1 MLKRLK
7 PLHDP
12 NVIVG
17 MERLDDAGVYK
28 LTKDIAIIQTIDFIT
43 PIVNDPYSFGQIA
56 AANSISDVY
65 CMGGKPVT
73 AMNVVCFCSQTLEL
87 SVLNSILRGGS
98 DKMREAGVVLL
109 GGHSINDPE
118 VKYGLSVTG
127 VVHPGKL
134 ITNAGAKVGDK
145 LVLTKP
151 LGTGIISTAVKARLA
166 SEETIDAITKS
177 MSALNKEASALMVE
191 LGAHACTDI
200 TGFGLIGH
208 ASHFIQEAKYGIKL
222 DIAAIPV
229 FDEALDLV
237 KKELY
242 PGGLVNNRSFYSP
255 LVEFGRRV
263 AEYRRNMLFD
273 PQTSGGL
280 LIALA
285 PPSAEILVER
295 LRRGGA
301 PGAAIIGEIVKTPR
315 GMIAVK

>member
-1 MLKRLK
+1 MI

-28 LTKDIAIIQTIDFIT
+28 LTDDVAIIQTIDFIT

-73 AMNVVCFCSQTLEL
+73 AMNVVCFSTEKFDL
-87 SVLNSILRGGS
+87 SVLKDILRGGL
-98 DKMREAGVVLL
+98 DKMSEAGVVLL

-118 VKYGLSVTG
+118 LKYGLSVTG
-127 VVHPGKL
+127 VVHPQKL
-134 ITNAGAKVGDK
+134 ITNSGARVGDK

-151 LGTGIISTAVKARLA
+151 LGTGIISTALKAGVA
-166 SEETIDAITKS
+166 SEETIAEVTRS
-177 MSALNKEASALMVE
+177 MSALNKEASSLMIK

-208 ASHFIQEAKYGIKL
+208 ASHLIQDSQIGIEL
-222 DIAAIPV
+222 NLASIPV
-229 FDEALDLV
+229 FTEALDFV
-237 KKELY
+237 KKGLY
-242 PGGLVNNRSFYSP
+242 PGGLENNKAFYSP
-255 LVEFGRRV
+255 LVEFGRRIP
-263 AEYRRNMLFD
+263 EYRRNLLFD

-280 LIALA
+280 LIVLA
-285 PPSAEILVER
+285 PSAAEKIVEK
-295 LRRGGA
+295 LHKAGITS
-301 PGAAIIGEIVKTPR
+301 AAIIGEIVKAPKGKISVR
-315 GMIAVK
+315 